1 MVYKYIDIE
10 DFDIDFILLI
20 RQLKIEVEIQ
30 GHKSPTQVKA
40 FALIEKNSIDSFGR

>member
-20 RQLKIEVEIQ
+20 RQLKIGLETK
-30 GHKSPTQVKA
+30 GYKSPTQGKA